1 MKRHDRLTV
10 AMTVPW
16 EGKDYRGSYLLYLIE
31 KNNFKTVAEIGV
43 KFGRT
48 TFFLL
53 DNVPNLVIYAVDTD
67 TSMFYNKE
75 VKAKYKERLI
85 PIKGYSYNVADQIP
99 DNSMDLIFIDAD
111 HSYNSVKKDIEA
123 YTPKLKDHGILA
135 GHDIDYPGVN
145 KAVHELIKDFD
156 VGPNN
161 VWIKHKGNIW
171 EYLH

>member
-1 MKRHDRLTV
+1 MKRRDRLTV

-31 KNNFKTVAEIGV
+31 KNNFKTIAEVGV

-53 DNVPNLVIYAVDTD
+53 DNVHDLVIHAVDLD
-67 TSMFYNKE
+67 ISMFYNEEIKS
-75 VKAKYKERLI
+75 KYKDRLI
-85 PIKGYSYNVADQIP
+85 PIKGYSYDVADQLP
-99 DNSMDLIFIDAD
+99 NNSMDLIFIDAD
-111 HSYNSVKKDIEA
+111 HSYDAVKKDIIA
-123 YTPKLKDHGILA
+123 YTPKLKKNGLLT

-145 KAVHELIKDFD
+145 KAIKEMIKDFD

-161 VWIKHKGNIW
+161 VWIKK
-171 EYLH
+171 

>member
-1 MKRHDRLTV
+1 
-10 AMTVPW
+10 MTVSW
-16 EGKDYRGSYLLYLIE
+16 DGKDYRGAYLLYLIE
-31 KNNFKTVAEIGV
+31 KNKFKTMAEVGV

-53 DNVPNLVIYAVDTD
+53 DNSPDLIIYSIDTD
-67 TSMFYNKE
+67 ISMFYNNE
-75 VKAKYKERLI
+75 VKEKYKDRLI
-85 PIKGYSYNVADQIP
+85 PIQGFSYDVANQLP

-111 HSYNSVKKDIEA
+111 HSYNSVKKDILE

-145 KAVHELIKDFD
+145 KAVNELIKDFD

-161 VWIKHKGNIW
+161 VWVKHKGNI
-171 EYLH
+171 

>member
-1 MKRHDRLTV
+1 MKRHDRLIV
-10 AMTVPW
+10 PMTVSW
-16 EGKDYRGSYLLYLIE
+16 DGKDYRGAYLLYLIE
-31 KNNFKTVAEIGV
+31 KNNFKTMAEVGV

-53 DNVPNLVIYAVDTD
+53 DNSLDLVIYSIDTD
-67 TSMFYNKE
+67 ISMFYNNE
-75 VKAKYKERLI
+75 VKEKYKDRLI
-85 PIKGYSYNVADQIP
+85 PIQGFSYDVANQLP

-111 HSYNSVKKDIEA
+111 HSYNSVKKDILE

-145 KAVHELIKDFD
+145 KAVNELIKEFD

-161 VWIKHKGNIW
+161 VWVKHKGNI
-171 EYLH
+171 